1 MAGAVVTIAL
11 FLDIDGVLNSVGYVY
26 SRRPVGFG
34 PKHMI
39 DPEAV
44 AVLNQIVER
53 WHPNIVLSSTWRRSG
68 RESIQRLLAEQG
80 FIGELADV
88 TPPDVDG
95 RHRHEDIKLWLDTNP
110 RAWDRYV
117 VIDDDPMAWSN
128 AGYADRGFYLA
139 THFSLGLVPEHLPLL
154 ARWLEGPIE

>member
-1 MAGAVVTIAL
+1 MTIAL
-11 FLDIDGVLNSVGYVY
+11 FLDIDGVLNSVRYWHAN
-26 SRRPVGFG
+26 RPIKLSTAGA
-34 PKHMI
+34 I
-39 DPEAV
+39 DPQAV

-53 WHPNIVLSSTWRRSG
+53 WHPTIVLSSSWRRMG
-68 RESIQRLLAEQG
+68 RATVQSLLVKQG
-80 FIGELADV
+80 FAGELADV
-88 TPPDVDG
+88 TPPEVDD
-95 RHRHEDIKLWLDTNP
+95 RHRHEDIRIWLDDNP

-154 ARWLEGPIE
+154 ARWLEGVDE